1 MIKKVIYKELSE
13 LSFAEAK
20 KELNWLSKELEKHNR
35 AYHQDDNPLITES
48 EYDVLYQR
56 NENLEM
62 LYPHLVHANS
72 FSSRIGAPAK
82 DGFSKVEHEK
92 PMLSLS
98 LTTNQ
103 VGKMARTLLPW
114 FTAGKSLKITI
125 SIDKVIAQDDPNDQ
139 SEKNYLSTTTGLT
152 L

>member
-56 NENLEM
+56 NEN
-62 LYPHLVHANS
+62 
-72 FSSRIGAPAK
+72 
-82 DGFSKVEHEK
+82 
-92 PMLSLS
+92 
-98 LTTNQ
+98 
-103 VGKMARTLLPW
+103 
-114 FTAGKSLKITI
+114 
-125 SIDKVIAQDDPNDQ
+125 
-139 SEKNYLSTTTGLT
+139 
-152 L
+152 

>member
-1 MIKKVIYKELSE
+1 MKNEIKVLKLTTGEEIIAKVTKE
-13 LSFAEAK
+13 
-20 KELNWLSKELEKHNR
+20 N
-35 AYHQDDNPLITES
+35 DNLI
-48 EYDVLYQR
+48 L
-56 NENLEM
+56 
-62 LYPHLVHANS
+62 
-72 FSSRIGAPAK
+72 
-82 DGFSKVEHEK
+82 EK

-139 SEKNYLSTTTGLT
+139 SEKKYLSTTTGLT